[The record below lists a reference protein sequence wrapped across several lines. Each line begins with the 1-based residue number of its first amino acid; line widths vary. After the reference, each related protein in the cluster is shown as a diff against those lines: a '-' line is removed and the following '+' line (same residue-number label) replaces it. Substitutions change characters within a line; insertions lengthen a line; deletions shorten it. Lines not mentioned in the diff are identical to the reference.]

1 LGFNWLNRFQALTTQ
16 VVLSIFYNYY
26 QLLYVM
32 PTFPGTLL
40 AVFLHLL
47 DGSSHR
53 VPGREMTIPVKIIII
68 LIFLVL
74 LLGTDSGLAFLAPL
88 PLAHAL
94 SVWRTK

>member
-1 LGFNWLNRFQALTTQ
+1 MSCPL
-16 VVLSIFYNYY
+16 
-26 QLLYVM
+26 
-32 PTFPGTLL
+32 
-40 AVFLHLL
+40 FLVRSLQYFCLLL